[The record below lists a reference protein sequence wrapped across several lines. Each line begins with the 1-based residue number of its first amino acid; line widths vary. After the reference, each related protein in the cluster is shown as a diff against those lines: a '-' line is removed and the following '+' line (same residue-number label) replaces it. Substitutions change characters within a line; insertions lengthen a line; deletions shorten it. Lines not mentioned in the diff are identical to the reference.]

1 MGLKVLMI
9 GPYPLEPGMVH
20 GGVESV
26 TSALVPA
33 LAAQDD
39 IDNVTMLCFHHGE
52 ASTDYRRVGPKF
64 EVYYVRSLNRLR
76 LITGYFLYVRKAR
89 KLVAALKPDIVH
101 GQGLDMGDVA
111 EKCSPNSVVTVHGL
125 PHVEIR
131 RSARIKFRDK
141 LRLKPIE
148 ALVRRVLRRAKVV
161 ISISKYD
168 TQELGRLIHGTPVS
182 IANPTGLEFFALAP
196 SAPSEPRL
204 LFAGVLSP
212 RKNVVGLLNAFA
224 QVRQAVP
231 EARLIMV
238 GPVGPQR
245 SDHDYAQTVQDRVTS
260 LALGD
265 SVDIVGF
272 VDDDRLRHEIATARA
287 VVLFSREETAPT
299 IIAQAMAAGKPVV
312 ATRVGGVPEM
322 VNDGESGF
330 LVESEDETAL
340 AERMLTL
347 LNDQDL
353 CLRMGARGHELALCR
368 FTPEAVA
375 GQTVQAYRTGLA
387 GLAFPETF
395 HTVPRRRKQSHS
407 VETSDRISEP
417 G

>member
-9 GPYPLEPGMVH
+9 APYPLEPGMVH
-20 GGVESV
+20 GGIESV
-26 TSALVPA
+26 TSVLVPA

-39 IDNVTMLCFHHGE
+39 IDSVTVLYFHGGE
-52 ASTDYRRVGPKF
+52 ASTDYRRDGPKV
-64 EVYYVRSLNRLR
+64 EVYYVRSQDRLR
-76 LITGYFLYVRKAR
+76 TITGSFLDVRKAR

-101 GQGLDMGDVA
+101 GQALAGDIAV
-111 EKCSPNSVVTVHGL
+111 KCSPNSVVTVHGL
-125 PHVEIR
+125 PHVEMR
-131 RSARIKFRDK
+131 LSARTKFRDK
-141 LRLKPIE
+141 LRVKLVE
-148 ALVRRVLRRAKVV
+148 AVVRRVLRRAKVV

-168 TQELGRLIHGTPVS
+168 TQELGRLIKGTRVS
-182 IANPTGLEFFALAP
+182 IANPTGLEFYALAP
-196 SAPSEPRL
+196 SGPSEPRL

-212 RKNVVGLLNAFA
+212 LKNVLGLLNAFA
-224 QVRQAVP
+224 QVRQVVP
-231 EARLIMV
+231 EARLILA
-238 GPVGPQR
+238 GPHP
-245 SDHDYAQTVQDRVTS
+245 DPDYAQTVQDRVTS

-272 VDDDRLRHEIATARA
+272 LDNDRLRHEIATARA
-287 VVLFSREETAPT
+287 VVLFSRQENAPT

-330 LVESEDETAL
+330 VVESEDETAL

-368 FTPEAVA
+368 FNPEAVA
-375 GQTVQAYRTGLA
+375 RQTVQAYRTAL
-387 GLAFPETF
+387 T
-395 HTVPRRRKQSHS
+395 
-407 VETSDRISEP
+407 
-417 G
+417 

>member
-1 MGLKVLMI
+1 MGLKILMI
-9 GPYPLEPGMVH
+9 GDYPLEPGMVH
-20 GGVESV
+20 GGIESV

-39 IDNVTMLCFHHGE
+39 IDNVAVLRFHTGE
-52 ASTDYRRVGPKF
+52 APTDYRRAGPKV
-64 EVYYVRSLNRLR
+64 EVYYVRGQDRLR
-76 LITGYFLYVRKAR
+76 TITGSFLDVRKAR
-89 KLVAALKPDIVH
+89 KLVAELKPDVVH
-101 GQGLDMGDVA
+101 GQGIGWYGDIA
-111 EKCSPNSVVTVHGL
+111 AKCSPNSVVTVHGL

-131 RSARIKFRDK
+131 LSARTTFRDK
-141 LRLKPIE
+141 LRVKQID
-148 ALVRRVLRRAKVV
+148 ALVRRVLRRAKVI

-168 TQELGRLIHGTPVS
+168 TQPLGRLVKGIPVS

-196 SAPSEPRL
+196 SRPSEPRL
-204 LFAGVLSP
+204 LFAGVLVP
-212 RKNVVGLLNAFA
+212 RKNLEGLLNAFA

-231 EARLIMV
+231 GARLIMV
-238 GPVGPQR
+238 GPHP
-245 SDHDYAQTVQDRVTS
+245 DLDYAQNVQDRVTS

-272 VDDDRLRHEIATARA
+272 VDNDRLRQEIATARA

-312 ATRVGGVPEM
+312 ASRVGGVSEM

-330 LVESEDETAL
+330 VVESEDETAL

-353 CLRMGARGHELALCR
+353 CLRMGARGHELALRR
-368 FTPEAVA
+368 FNPDAVA
-375 GQTVQAYRTGLA
+375 RQTVEAYRIALNS
-387 GLAFPETF
+387 
-395 HTVPRRRKQSHS
+395 QQHS
-407 VETSDRISEP
+407 QQLDRSFAR
-417 G
+417 